1 MMSVSGN
8 LRRFSLLLTAGL
20 LGIALLLGG
29 VRARPEMSGDA
40 ADQMRRAAAFYDSV
54 TAVTR
59 GASSAADVDPMTAIA
74 LGYLERLR
82 LGLGS
87 PFRLVDFALVDPR
100 LDESTRRRVAWALLA
115 RLRRG
120 DAYAVDPI
128 VADGLDGS
136 TVPGGANG
144 AAHVAL
150 IEDAIEKAGDARGGE
165 LAVRLA
171 YTLAA
176 GEGTIAERADMIA
189 TQVAA
194 LVTDRVQAQ
203 QDLREIL
210 HAAGEEHIDP
220 LSEVTR
226 RRQAL
231 ALAVERPAA
240 QPLDADVQTN
250 ALRAVPKLLEAIR
263 ALDANAESSH
273 EQSAGG
279 AVSAGAPAP
288 VLGLAAAK
296 RLATIGSRM
305 PPESPVAVT
314 MRSHRALLLAADAGS
329 PVDGV
334 RDDFV
339 SQSLNAETLAAAYA
353 RLASSG
359 DTLRREP
366 AVTVL
371 AAATA
376 LRAMAQEPP
385 WFPGLPSPTVADLR
399 AEFGLTGVTFD
410 AGVRADWQP
419 YYLRM
424 IGMSIRDMQR
434 VLDGFSVA
442 GLRVSFGVAGLPD
455 TVLALHDP
463 KTRTIKLSVM
473 SSAGTIGHELAHD
486 LDWQAARSLF
496 AGNGYSTDRAM
507 REQRGPLA
515 ASMRD
520 LASARVVNRR
530 GAPPP
535 AERPAEVF
543 ARNVDWLVAVSLAR
557 QGRSDGY
564 LTAVQDAALTGYTT
578 VSPVA
583 MIFGAARPLVD
594 AIQEMTYLPE
604 AVRTGFL
611 EQWGDVRTVDPYLF
625 VRHVLTLPAPRRR
638 YAGAFSRLFDD
649 DALRLTSDESTICAA
664 EEASWAPELRVR
676 QMLLDL
682 ALDSRALGI
691 ARMRARYYPPA
702 GRPAWVNGIL
712 GIAPWAPSQGVEAVR
727 RIRATVAAQLDMDR
741 AADQLRFATP
751 SIFGAGTSSCS
762 LAGR

>member
-1 MMSVSGN
+1 MSVSDN
-8 LRRFSLLLTAGL
+8 LRRFSLLLTASL
-20 LGIALLLGG
+20 LGIALLLAS

-40 ADQMRRAAAFYDSV
+40 AAQMRRAAAFYDSV

-59 GASSAADVDPMTAIA
+59 GASSAADIEPTTAIA

-100 LDESTRRRVAWALLA
+100 LDDSTRRRVAWALLA
-115 RLRRG
+115 KLRRG
-120 DAYAVDPI
+120 EAYVIDPV
-128 VADGLDGS
+128 VADGLDDDIG
-136 TVPGGANG
+136 PGGASG

-150 IEDAIEKAGDARGGE
+150 IEHAIEEGGDPRGGE

-171 YTLAA
+171 YALAA
-176 GEGTIAERADMIA
+176 GEGTIAERADLIA
-189 TQVAA
+189 TQIAA
-194 LVTDRVQAQ
+194 LVSDRVQAQ
-203 QDLREIL
+203 LDLREIL
-210 HAAGEEHIDP
+210 RAAGEEHIDP

-231 ALAVERPAA
+231 ELAVERPAA
-240 QPLDADVQTN
+240 QPLDADIQTN
-250 ALRAVPKLLEAIR
+250 ALRAVPKMLDAIR
-263 ALDANAESSH
+263 ALDARAESTH
-273 EQSAGG
+273 Q
-279 AVSAGAPAP
+279 AVIGAPSA
-288 VLGLAAAK
+288 VVQATLLGPAAAK
-296 RLATIGSRM
+296 RLATIGSRL

-314 MRSHRALLLAADAGS
+314 VRSHRALLIASDAGGENS
-329 PVDGV
+329 VDGA
-334 RDDFV
+334 RNDFV
-339 SQSLNAETLAAAYA
+339 SQSLNSETLAAAYA

-359 DTLRREP
+359 DTLGREP

-385 WFPGLPSPTVADLR
+385 WFPGLSAPTVADLR
-399 AEFGLTGVTFD
+399 AEFGLTGVTFNAD
-410 AGVRADWQP
+410 VRADWQP

-463 KTRTIKLSVM
+463 KTRTIKLSVL

-520 LASARVVNRR
+520 LASARVVSRR

-557 QGRSDGY
+557 QGRSNGY

-649 DALRLTSDESTICAA
+649 DALRLTRDESAICAA

-691 ARMRARYYPPA
+691 ARLRARYYPTT
-702 GRPAWVNGIL
+702 GRPAWVNSVL
-712 GIAPWAPSQGVEAVR
+712 GIAPWSPSQGEEVVR

-751 SIFGAGTSSCS
+751 SIFGAGTASCS
-762 LAGR
+762 LGAR